1 MYTPNIQ
8 ANRGWAWARPGV
20 GSPILLPSLLVA
32 NPMHDLKIMGMFDNP
47 KIEGNG
53 IWFPSLVGILHL
65 ATMRNMKK
73 KKKKTLSFH
82 IHLYDVYY
90 FFHPFMKNGFRQTVG
105 QMKSIFNESCQ
116 TYPT

>member
-20 GSPILLPSLLVA
+20 GSPIPLPSMLVA

-53 IWFPSLVGILHL
+53 ILFPSLVGILHL

-73 KKKKTLSFH
+73 KNMVIS
-82 IHLYDVYY
+82 
-90 FFHPFMKNGFRQTVG
+90 HPRL
-105 QMKSIFNESCQ
+105 
-116 TYPT
+116 